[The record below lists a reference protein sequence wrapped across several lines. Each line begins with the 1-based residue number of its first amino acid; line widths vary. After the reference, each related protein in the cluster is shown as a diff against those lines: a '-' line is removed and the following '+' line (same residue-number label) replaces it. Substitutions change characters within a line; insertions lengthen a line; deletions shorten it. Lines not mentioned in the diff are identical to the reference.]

1 MQRKLCKA
9 FSDLEENDWDDLPGT
24 TNPVKSIKRQSVPE
38 NVKSVSLI
46 KRFYLEDKQH
56 AIMQVACDA
65 NVTISYHAKQRRR
78 SVHRRP
84 PKAPEKAAQLKFPA
98 GKRAIETRLSV
109 EFYED
114 ESEQSTVWYKGT
126 IISYSRKD
134 GYVISFVKLMG
145 MAQKRMKSSN
155 LLGRQ

>member
-1 MQRKLCKA
+1 MQ
-9 FSDLEENDWDDLPGT
+9 NDWDNLPGT
-24 TNPVKSIKRQSVPE
+24 TNPVGSIDRQNVPE
-38 NVKSVSLI
+38 NVKNVSLRPLI
-46 KRFYLEDKQH
+46 EHFYLEDKRH

-65 NVTISYHAKQRRR
+65 NVTISYHAKQLERRR

-84 PKAPEKAAQLKFPA
+84 PKAPEKAAQLKFPV
-98 GKRAIETRLSV
+98 GKRAIGTRLSV

-134 GYVISFVKLMG
+134 GYVISFDGYGPEENEIIRSLRKAAERNEIKL
-145 MAQKRMKSSN
+145 
-155 LLGRQ
+155 L